1 MTNQAREK
9 LKKYLLSRADDSEFI
24 FISLSKNSFG
34 DSLTRNSVEEI
45 VRRYARLAG
54 INKKVTPH
62 TLRHSFATTLL
73 KK

>member
-9 LKKYLLSRADDSEFI
+9 LKNYLLSRADDSEFI

-45 VRRYARLAG
+45 VRRYAKLAG
-54 INKKVTPH
+54 IKKKVTPH